1 MKSKTTL
8 WILIPAVLGIWGAIG
23 WQVYAAMK
31 GDGDNVGAVH
41 GSPFTVPGSPSAI
54 PDTFSLLLDYPDPF
68 AAQNAKPK
76 VNVKSPSQT
85 TQPKTTTPIPEQT
98 QWPNIVYS
106 GLVKQPSSGKMLGFL
121 SVNGVSYFVKEGDEV
136 GGVRVLTINPNHIT
150 VRWNNSFREYN
161 SK

>member
-31 GDGDNVGAVH
+31 GDDDNVGAVH
-41 GSPFTVPGSPSAI
+41 GSPFTVPGSPTAI

-76 VNVKSPSQT
+76 VNVKAQSQT
-85 TQPKTTTPIPEQT
+85 TQPKATAPVPEQT

-136 GGVRVLTINPNHIT
+136 GGVRVERLNQQLVSLRMGKQIKDY
-150 VRWNNSFREYN
+150 V
-161 SK
+161 K

>member
-31 GDGDNVGAVH
+31 GDDDNAAPIVFSTESGENKQIV
-41 GSPFTVPGSPSAI
+41 

-68 AAQNAKPK
+68 AAQNARPK
-76 VNVKSPSQT
+76 VNVKPQSQI
-85 TQPKTTTPIPEQT
+85 TQPKTTAPVPEQA
-98 QWPNIVYS
+98 QWPSIVYS

-136 GGVRVLTINPNHIT
+136 GGVRVEAL
-150 VRWNNSFREYN
+150 NNSSVSVRYRN
-161 SK
+161 QTNVISRR

>member
-31 GDGDNVGAVH
+31 GDDD
-41 GSPFTVPGSPSAI
+41 TSAHKLVSTETSVNKQI
-54 PDTFSLLLDYPDPF
+54 VPDTFSLLLDYSDPF
-68 AAQNAKPK
+68 AVQSAKPK
-76 VNVKSPSQT
+76 VNVKAQSQI
-85 TQPKTTTPIPEQT
+85 TQPKTTAPVPEQT
-98 QWPNIVYS
+98 QWPNVVYS

-136 GGVRVLTINPNHIT
+136 GGVRVERLNQQIVSLRMGKQIKDY
-150 VRWNNSFREYN
+150 V
-161 SK
+161 K

>member
-23 WQVYAAMK
+23 WQVYVAMK
-31 GDGDNVGAVH
+31 GDDDNAAPKVISSETAVNNQI
-41 GSPFTVPGSPSAI
+41 V

-68 AAQNAKPK
+68 TAQSAKPK
-76 VNVKSPSQT
+76 ANVKQQSQT
-85 TQPKTTTPIPEQT
+85 AQTKTTAPVPEQT
-98 QWPNIVYS
+98 QWPSIVYS

-136 GGVRVLTINPNHIT
+136 GGVRVEEL
-150 VRWNNSFREYN
+150 NNSSVSVRYGKRTN
-161 SK
+161 VISRR

>member
-8 WILIPAVLGIWGAIG
+8 WILIPAVLSIWGAIG

-31 GDGDNVGAVH
+31 GDEDNAAPKVFSTETGENKQIV
-41 GSPFTVPGSPSAI
+41 

-68 AAQNAKPK
+68 AVQSAKPK
-76 VNVKSPSQT
+76 VNVKSQSQI
-85 TQPKTTTPIPEQT
+85 TQPKTAAPVPEQT

-136 GGVRVLTINPNHIT
+136 GGVRVERLNQQL
-150 VRWNNSFREYN
+150 VSLRMGKQMKDYV
-161 SK
+161 K

>member
-31 GDGDNVGAVH
+31 GDEDNAAPKVISTEIDEDKQIV
-41 GSPFTVPGSPSAI
+41 

-68 AAQNAKPK
+68 AVQSAKPK
-76 VNVKSPSQT
+76 VNVKAQSQI
-85 TQPKTTTPIPEQT
+85 TQPKTAAPVPEQT

-136 GGVRVLTINPNHIT
+136 GGVRVINIAASKVIVEFNKT
-150 VRWNNSFREYN
+150 RREF

>member
-31 GDGDNVGAVH
+31 GDGDN
-41 GSPFTVPGSPSAI
+41 SAHKLI
-54 PDTFSLLLDYPDPF
+54 TTETNVNKPIVPDTFSLLLDYPDPF

-76 VNVKSPSQT
+76 VNVKAQSQI
-85 TQPKTTTPIPEQT
+85 TQPKTTAPVPEQT

-161 SK
+161 CK

>member
-68 AAQNAKPK
+68 AAQNTKPK
-76 VNVKSPSQT
+76 VNVKSQSQT
-85 TQPKTTTPIPEQT
+85 TQPKTTTPVPEQT

-106 GLVKQPSSGKMLGFL
+106 GLMKQPSSGKMLGFL

-136 GGVRVLTINPNHIT
+136 GGVRVDNIAASKVIVEFNKTK
-150 VRWNNSFREYN
+150 REF

>member
-31 GDGDNVGAVH
+31 GDEDNAAPKVISTETGENKTIV
-41 GSPFTVPGSPSAI
+41 

-68 AAQNAKPK
+68 AAQNTKPK
-76 VNVKSPSQT
+76 VNVKQPSQT
-85 TQPKTTTPIPEQT
+85 TQPKTTAPVPEQT

-136 GGVRVLTINPNHIT
+136 GGVRVESL
-150 VRWNNSFREYN
+150 NNSSVSVRYMN
-161 SK
+161 QTNVISRR

>member
-31 GDGDNVGAVH
+31 GDDDNVGAVH
-41 GSPFTVPGSPSAI
+41 GSPFTVPGSPAAI

-68 AAQNAKPK
+68 AVQSAKPK
-76 VNVKSPSQT
+76 VNVKAQSQI
-85 TQPKTTTPIPEQT
+85 TQPKTAALVPEPT

-106 GLVKQPSSGKMLGFL
+106 GLVKQPSGGKMLGFL

-136 GGVRVLTINPNHIT
+136 GGVRVDNIAANQIT
-150 VRWNNSFREYN
+150 VQWNRERKLV

>member
-31 GDGDNVGAVH
+31 GDEDNAAPKVISTEIDEDKQIV
-41 GSPFTVPGSPSAI
+41 

-68 AAQNAKPK
+68 AVQSAKPK
-76 VNVKSPSQT
+76 VNVKSQSQIT
-85 TQPKTTTPIPEQT
+85 LPKTTAPVPEPT

-106 GLVKQPSSGKMLGFL
+106 GLVKQPSSGKMLGFM

-136 GGVRVLTINPNHIT
+136 GGVRVDNIAANQII
-150 VRWNNSFREYN
+150 VQWNRQ
-161 SK
+161 SKLVSK

>member
-1 MKSKTTL
+1 MKGKTTL

-31 GDGDNVGAVH
+31 GDEDNAAPKVISTETGENKTIV
-41 GSPFTVPGSPSAI
+41 

-68 AAQNAKPK
+68 AAQNTKPK
-76 VNVKSPSQT
+76 VNVKSQAQI
-85 TQPKTTTPIPEQT
+85 TQPKTTAPVPEQT

-136 GGVRVLTINPNHIT
+136 GGVRVDNIAANQIT
-150 VRWNNSFREYN
+150 VQWNRERKLV

>member
-31 GDGDNVGAVH
+31 GDDDNVGAVH

-68 AAQNAKPK
+68 AAQNTKPK
-76 VNVKSPSQT
+76 VNVKEQSQI
-85 TQPKTTTPIPEQT
+85 TQPKITTPVPEQT

-136 GGVRVLTINPNHIT
+136 GGVRVDNIAASKVIVEFNKTK
-150 VRWNNSFREYN
+150 REF

>member
-31 GDGDNVGAVH
+31 GDEDNAAPKVISTETGENKQIV
-41 GSPFTVPGSPSAI
+41 

-68 AAQNAKPK
+68 AAQNTKPK
-76 VNVKSPSQT
+76 ANVKPQSQI
-85 TQPKTTTPIPEQT
+85 TQPKITTPVPEQT

-106 GLVKQPSSGKMLGFL
+106 GLVKQPSSGKMLGFM

-136 GGVRVLTINPNHIT
+136 GGVRVINIAASKVIVEFNKT
-150 VRWNNSFREYN
+150 RREF